1 MFFGHSY
8 KIFIINA
15 MGLVGSLSTLL
26 CCALPALL
34 ISLGLGSVLASLITT
49 VPWLIDLSKY
59 KLWTFGISGVL
70 LIIASIVRFMIRNAS
85 CPTDK
90 SQAEF
95 CTTLRGINKWLYWF
109 CVAIWIIGFF
119 FAFIAVHIFY

>member
-1 MFFGHSY
+1 MSFGHSY
-8 KIFIINA
+8 RIFIINA
-15 MGLVGSLSTLL
+15 MGLLGSLSTLL

-49 VPWLIDLSKY
+49 VPWLINLSKY
-59 KLWTFGISGVL
+59 KLLTFSISGVL
-70 LIIASIVRFMIRNAS
+70 LIIASIVRFMTRNAS

-95 CTTLRGINKWLYWF
+95 CTTLRRINKWLYWF
-109 CVAIWIIGFF
+109 CVIIWIIGFF